1 MSEPI
6 SEETAAPTKPLVRPI
21 FTGPQDMRFGRL
33 PKLMPKRVQEILLV
47 SSPYDSFILEE
58 DGLLS
63 EMIYS
68 EYADL
73 GLTNPPNVTRV
84 STGAEALELIRS
96 HEFDL
101 VITMLRLGDMDVES
115 FGRAAR
121 REREDLHIVLLIS
134 GDWDV
139 TRATE
144 MRAELQCVDDIYVW
158 HGDTKIFLA
167 MIKAIEDRWNAD
179 FDTRVGDVGVII
191 VVEDSIRFLSS
202 LLPIMYTHLVSQT
215 RAVMRDGINRM
226 HKLMRMRARTK
237 ILTAHTFDSGMEL
250 YERYQAYVVGII
262 CDVEFPRNGKLDPHS
277 GIKFIKEVKDRNPD
291 MAALLQS
298 SDAENRELAREVG
311 ANFLHKRSNT
321 LLADVG
327 QFMLENFGF
336 GDFVFRLPDQR
347 EVGRAHD
354 LRSMAKVLAEVPVE
368 ALEYHATRNH
378 FSNWLRARTEFALA
392 RRIRPRRVSEFR
404 DLESLRKY
412 LVRAV
417 REALSQSRRG
427 VVEDFSR
434 ERFDSGSRFV
444 RIGGGSLG
452 GKARGVAFFE
462 SQLAEMSL
470 DDEFENVRIHVPR
483 SVVIG
488 TEVFDKFLEHNH
500 LRLLALRT
508 DNDDWIRWAFL
519 TAKLPEKVR
528 EDLRAYLEIV
538 SSPIAVRS
546 SSLLEDSQHHPF
558 AGVYAT
564 HMIPNN
570 AADIET
576 RLEQLTDAI
585 KLVYAST
592 YFHNARQCLSR
603 TPHRVEEEKM
613 AVILQPVVGAERDN
627 VYYPDFAG
635 VALSYNFYPFGH
647 MKPDDGV
654 AYVVL
659 GLGAEVVEGGKSLRF
674 SPAHPQVIPELGDG
688 QAFLS
693 QSQRT
698 FRAVDLQT
706 KTRTSPGEVDCVVE
720 LDLAAAEK
728 HGTLASVGSTWSPE
742 DRVLHDGIYHKGPR
756 AVTFAHVLKA
766 DVFPLA
772 EILQRL
778 LDIGRRGMNAPVEIE
793 FAVNLSAKPR
803 EFAVLQVRP
812 CVTDTSSENIDL
824 SDINPDDALCVSSSA
839 LGNGVW
845 RDIYDIIYVDPE
857 KFDTA
862 KTTEIAE
869 EIATLNQKLLTEDR
883 QYMLI
888 GPGRWGSSNKWL
900 GIPVK
905 WGQIS
910 AACVMVE
917 TTLAQFRPELSQGS
931 HFFHNLTSFGIA
943 YMAVQHGVQNDVM
956 RWDWLA
962 AQPETNATEYVRHI
976 RLAAPIE
983 IRVDGRS
990 SHGVALLMPA
1000 KHPSDKTPQSATH
1013 SA

>member
-1 MSEPI
+1 
-6 SEETAAPTKPLVRPI
+6 
-21 FTGPQDMRFGRL
+21 
-33 PKLMPKRVQEILLV
+33 
-47 SSPYDSFILEE
+47 
-58 DGLLS
+58 
-63 EMIYS
+63 
-68 EYADL
+68 ADL
-73 GLTNPPNVTRV
+73 GLTNPPSVTRV
-84 STGAEALELIRS
+84 STGAEALEMIKS
-96 HEFDL
+96 GDFDL
-101 VITMLRLGDMDVES
+101 VITMLRLGDMDVAS
-115 FGRAAR
+115 FSQAAR
-121 REREDLHIVLLIS
+121 RHHANIQIVLLIS
-134 GDWDV
+134 GDWDL
-139 TRATE
+139 TRVTE
-144 MRAELQCVDDIYVW
+144 MRAELLCVDDIYVW

-167 MIKAIEDRWNAD
+167 MIKLIEDRWNAD
-179 FDTRVGDVGVII
+179 YDTRVGDVGVII

-237 ILTAHTFDSGMEL
+237 ILTAHTFEAGMEL
-250 YERYQAYVVGII
+250 FERYQPYVVGVI
-262 CDVEFPRNGKLDPHS
+262 CDVEFPRAKALDPHA
-277 GIKFIKEVKDRNPD
+277 GIKFIREIKRKNPD
-291 MAALLQS
+291 TAALLQS
-298 SDAENRELAREVG
+298 SDAENRQLARDVG

-347 EVGRAHD
+347 EVGRAND
-354 LRSMAKVLAEVPVE
+354 LRSMAKALSEVPVE
-368 ALEYHATRNH
+368 SLEYHATRNH
-378 FSNWLRARTEFALA
+378 FSNWLRARTEFALS
-392 RRIRPRRVSEFR
+392 RRIKPRRVSEFR

-412 LVRAV
+412 LVKAV
-417 REALSQSRRG
+417 NEALSQSRRG

-462 SQLAEMSL
+462 AQLADMTLEE
-470 DDEFENVRIHVPR
+470 DFEGVRIHVPR
-483 SVVIG
+483 TVVIG
-488 TEVFDKFLEHNH
+488 TEVFDQFLEQNH

-528 EDLRAYLEIV
+528 DDLRAYLEIIKT
-538 SSPIAVRS
+538 PIAVRS

-570 AADIET
+570 AAHVDE
-576 RLEQLTDAI
+576 RLEQLADAI

-592 YFHNARQCLSR
+592 YFHNARQCLNR
-603 TPHRVEEEKM
+603 TPHRIEEEKM
-613 AVILQPVVGAERDN
+613 AVILQPVVGAKREH
-627 VYYPDFAG
+627 YFYPDFAG

-654 AYVVL
+654 AYVAL

-688 QAFLS
+688 QEFLS

-698 FRAVDLQT
+698 FRAVCLQP
-706 KTRTSPGEVDCVVE
+706 KKREANGEIDCIVE
-720 LDLAAAEK
+720 LELADAER
-728 HGTLASVGSTWSPE
+728 HGTLAAVGSTWSPE
-742 DRVLHDGIYHKGPR
+742 DRALHDGIYRKGVR

-772 EILQRL
+772 PILQRL
-778 LDIGRRGMNAPVEIE
+778 LEIGRKGMNAAVEIE
-793 FAVNLSAKPR
+793 FAVNLQAKPP

-812 CVTDTSSENIDL
+812 CVTDTSSEQIELGHLKADE
-824 SDINPDDALCVSSSA
+824 ILCFSTSA

-845 RDIYDIIYVDPE
+845 RDIYDIVYVDPE
-857 KFDTA
+857 TFDTG
-862 KTTEIAE
+862 KTVEIAD
-869 EIATLNQKLLTEDR
+869 EIGQLNQQLLSENR

-910 AACVMVE
+910 AARVLVE
-917 TTLAQFRPELSQGS
+917 TTLEQFRPELSQGS

-943 YMAVQHGVQNDVM
+943 YLAVQHGMKEDVM

-962 AQPETNATEYVRHI
+962 SNPVANSTAHVRHL
-976 RLAAPIE
+976 RLDSPIE
-983 IRVDGRS
+983 VRVDGRTS
-990 SHGVALLMPA
+990 RAAATFNAA
-1000 KHPSDKTPQSATH
+1000 KPGSPGAHSDRTMTTA
-1013 SA
+1013 